1 MKKIAI
7 CTILL
12 AAGAVS
18 LMTCAPKVATLE
30 SDFGLKKMVA
40 ITLGYDKSMSEK
52 TIKAAVIDS
61 YFRKVCQNGKL
72 IRWNKNSLPLKVYV
86 QDSSDVPA
94 YYREVVMSAYQAW
107 QRASEGL
114 VRFEFVESPQEADMK
129 CYFKSNDNKDSI
141 GVHAFSVNGNTIAV
155 LGNGIDYYYPKSNEE
170 LQKSIINKGLIISE
184 YPLMTK
190 PIKENFPNRNRII
203 AALCDGVLV
212 IESKKRSG
220 TMITVNEALNLG
232 KDIMC
237 VPTRANENS
246 GCNYLIKNG
255 AHLVENGFD
264 VIEILK

>member
-1 MKKIAI
+1 MNEILLYFAVKYEGDFEKIYTAIMNKEKCDYNEVQEIVSKIKCKYTTVIASDYPSKLKNLNRPPFVIFYEGDLNLLNKKI
-7 CTILL
+7 
-12 AAGAVS
+12 V
-18 LMTCAPKVATLE
+18 
-30 SDFGLKKMVA
+30 
-40 ITLGYDKSMSEK
+40 
-52 TIKAAVIDS
+52 AVIGS
-61 YFRKVCQNGKL
+61 R
-72 IRWNKNSLPLKVYV
+72 KNSEYGKKICEKLVKELVDNDYV
-86 QDSSDVPA
+86 IIS
-94 YYREVVMSAYQAW
+94 
-107 QRASEGL
+107 GL
-114 VRFEFVESPQEADMK
+114 ARGIDAISHQVAL
-129 CYFKSNDNKDSI
+129 NNK
-141 GVHAFSVNGNTIAV
+141 GNTIAV